1 MKYIDFKGKRL
12 SLLGFGAMR
21 LPTLG
26 AEDKIDFAEAERIID
41 RAVEAG
47 INYFDTAYPYHGG
60 NSELTV
66 GKILSKYPRESYYL
80 ATKYPGHQV
89 LDEYNPAEIFEHQL
103 EKCGTDYFDFY
114 LLHNVSESSLPVY
127 LDKHWGIIDYFL
139 EQKRIGR
146 IKHLGFSTHGLPEN
160 LREFLN
166 AAGEHMEFCQIQL
179 NYLDYSLQRA
189 KEKCDMLREWGIPVW
204 VMEPVRGG
212 KLVDKLPES
221 AKETLKALRPDES
234 VASWCFRW
242 LMTLDNMGVILSG
255 MSTMEQLED
264 NIKTFSDDL
273 PLSDTEVNTLYD
285 IAESLKNNVPCTACR
300 YCTKGC
306 PMELNIPML
315 IEVYND
321 LRYAPGVNSA
331 SKIEFMPED
340 KRPTACICCG
350 TCVKMCPQNIDIP
363 KVMIDFSNLLKTIP
377 SWKQICAERA
387 EAAAKL
393 SGNSVK

>member
-1 MKYIDFKGKRL
+1 MKYIDFQGKKI
-12 SLLGFGAMR
+12 SMLGYGAMR

-26 AEDKIDFAEAERIID
+26 SDDKIDLEASEKLFD
-41 RAVEAG
+41 RAIEAG

-60 NSELTV
+60 NSEIVT
-66 GKILSKYPRESYYL
+66 GKLLKKYPRESYYL

-89 LDEYNPAEIFEHQL
+89 LDTYDPAVIFEHQL
-103 EKCGTDYFDFY
+103 EKCGVDYFDFY
-114 LLHNVSESSLPVY
+114 LLHNVSESSISVF
-127 LDKHWGIIDYFL
+127 LDKKWGIIDYL
-139 EQKRIGR
+139 VEQKRLGR

-160 LREFLN
+160 LKEFLD

-179 NYLDYSLQRA
+179 NYLDWTLQRA
-189 KEKCDMLREWGIPVW
+189 KEKCDMLTERNIPIW

-212 KLVDKLPES
+212 KLVDKLPGS
-221 AKETLKALRPDES
+221 AKEHLKSLRPDES

-242 LMTLDNMGVILSG
+242 LMDLPNMGVILSG
-255 MSTMEQLED
+255 MTTMEQLED
-264 NIKTFSDDL
+264 NIRTFDEYK
-273 PLSDTEVNTLYD
+273 PLSDDEINLLYA
-285 IAESLKNNVPCTACR
+285 IAESLKNSIPCTACR
-300 YCTKGC
+300 YCTEGC

-340 KRPTACICCG
+340 KRPTACISCG
-350 TCVKMCPQNIDIP
+350 ACVHACPQKIDIP
-363 KVMIDFSNLLKTIP
+363 KVLSDFAQLLTTIP
-377 SWKQICAERA
+377 SWKAICKERA

-393 SGNSVK
+393 AENGGK